1 MQNCDPKISVIIP
14 IYNAE
19 KYLSQCLDSIINQTY
34 TDLEIICIID
44 GSPDNSLEICR
55 KYADKDGRIK
65 VFYKENG
72 GTHTARNKGL
82 EMARGEYVMFIDPD
96 DWLDLDT
103 LECLAEKIEEYNL
116 DVIRFN
122 YIREFED
129 TQVKKQN
136 TFLKETVYRGEAC
149 FTLFRQTVGLI
160 GDELKHPENLNFL
173 ASVCFSAYRRKLI
186 LDNKIEFFNIREIGG
201 SFEDGLFNIELF
213 RYVKSFLFLDKGFY
227 HYRKTNS
234 QSVTSNYREHF
245 SEKQNFLFGK
255 IEEALKDC
263 FTEDMKEALSNRIA
277 ICTMELCLNA
287 LTSNKPFPQ
296 KLYEIKSALKDDVH
310 KKAVSSLEMK
320 YLPLKWKVYFGF
332 MKIRNAYFV
341 YFITYA
347 IRKIMRK
354 G

>member
-19 KYLSQCLDSIINQTY
+19 QYISQCLESIINQTY
-34 TDLEIICIID
+34 TNLEIICVID

-55 KYADKDGRIK
+55 NYAEKDERIK
-65 VFYKENG
+65 VFDKENG
-72 GTHTARNKGL
+72 GTHTARNKGI

-96 DWLDLDT
+96 DWFDLDT
-103 LECLAEKIEEYNL
+103 LECLVEKIEEQDL

-136 TFLKETVYRGEAC
+136 TFLKETVYRGEEC
-149 FTLFRQTVGLI
+149 LTLLRQTVGLV
-160 GDELKHPENLNFL
+160 GDELSHPENLNFL

-186 LDNKIEFFNIREIGG
+186 VDNKIEFFNIRAIGG
-201 SFEDGLFNIELF
+201 SFGDGLFNIELL

-234 QSVTSNYREHF
+234 QSATSNYRENF
-245 SEKQNFLFGK
+245 SEKQNVLFGK
-255 IEEALKDC
+255 IQEALKDC
-263 FTEDMKEALSNRIA
+263 FTEDLKEALSNRIA

-287 LTSNKPFPQ
+287 LKSNKSFSE
-296 KLYEIKSALKDDVH
+296 KLCEIKSALKDDVH
-310 KKAVSSLEMK
+310 KKAVSALEMK
-320 YLPLKWKVYFGF
+320 HLPLKWKVYFGF
-332 MKIRNAYFV
+332 MKIRSAYGVYFV
-341 YFITYA
+341 TYA